1 MYGAGRR
8 LLLTADI
15 ASVDMIQLIV
25 PLLQDQLVK
34 VLLVLQMTPQKAQK
48 MGKWRCPACE
58 RRGGH

>member
-1 MYGAGRR
+1 MYGAELL

-15 ASVDMIQLIV
+15 AFVDMIQHIV
-25 PLLQDQLVK
+25 SFLQDRLVK
-34 VLLVLQMTPQKAQK
+34 LLLVLQMTPQKAQK